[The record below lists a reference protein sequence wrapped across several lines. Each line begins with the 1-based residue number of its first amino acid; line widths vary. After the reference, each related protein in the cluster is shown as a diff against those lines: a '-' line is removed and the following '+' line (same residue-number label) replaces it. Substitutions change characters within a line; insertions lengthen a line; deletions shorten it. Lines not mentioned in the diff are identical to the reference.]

1 MLNIHNPEL
10 LLRKYMDN
18 FLVLEDYNE
27 LKNIENLNSDKIL
40 LVTDDNLVNLINI
53 KRFLKIFKKYYD
65 VKIFTLESSE
75 PDYKM
80 IESTSK
86 KIFENNYNCI
96 IALGG
101 GSILDI
107 VKASSM
113 IENSL
118 ESVDNYAGSKKNYK
132 NKSVRTIAIPTT
144 AGTGSE
150 FTHTSVYKTR
160 DKIKNWLWD
169 ELTYF
174 DYTIYIPSLTLELP
188 KKMTIASGVDA
199 FDHLIESLM
208 SVKFN
213 HDNIELCNKGMNI
226 IWDSLPKLL
235 SNKNNIADR
244 KKMLLASGMAGK
256 AIHFTGCGICH
267 CIAHT
272 LGSITKVPHG
282 VAVAYGLLYTIE
294 PVLKYKKDLIQR
306 FDGSFKGL
314 SCNSLI
320 NLVQDWI
327 INLKI
332 DYKLIEGKINFE
344 EFIKIYFLDD
354 NQSMRNNT
362 FFQPKESDLKILL
375 NNLWN

>member
-132 NKSVRTIAIPTT
+132 NKSVRTIAIPTKV
-144 AGTGSE
+144 A
-150 FTHTSVYKTR
+150 
-160 DKIKNWLWD
+160 L
-169 ELTYF
+169 
-174 DYTIYIPSLTLELP
+174 PSL
-188 KKMTIASGVDA
+188 
-199 FDHLIESLM
+199 
-208 SVKFN
+208 
-213 HDNIELCNKGMNI
+213 
-226 IWDSLPKLL
+226 
-235 SNKNNIADR
+235 
-244 KKMLLASGMAGK
+244 
-256 AIHFTGCGICH
+256 
-267 CIAHT
+267 
-272 LGSITKVPHG
+272 
-282 VAVAYGLLYTIE
+282 
-294 PVLKYKKDLIQR
+294 
-306 FDGSFKGL
+306 FKGL
-314 SCNSLI
+314 
-320 NLVQDWI
+320 
-327 INLKI
+327 
-332 DYKLIEGKINFE
+332 
-344 EFIKIYFLDD
+344 
-354 NQSMRNNT
+354 
-362 FFQPKESDLKILL
+362 P
-375 NNLWN
+375 